1 MWLRY
6 IIFRSPFAWLSK
18 SKKYNLKVYGTEN
31 VPPYGPLIVVSNH
44 QTKIDIIAIALALKP
59 VLIHTH
65 IWPWAKTEI
74 ARGEEGIIGWFLW
87 KLFGVIPIDRTAE
100 GLELRKAI
108 KQSHKYLSRNEA
120 ILVYPEGTRQHDGIL
135 GKFHW
140 GVADLASSLPHVP
153 ILPVAVWWDHGPD
166 GGVKVKIGQPFYLE
180 NKDIKQELLKQIGK
194 KIEDDIE
201 PTFGKRF
208 ESLQE
213 WAANL
218 PKNKKGR
225 GLLNDAVKKIVGFYQ
240 SVDFEKVSRMAK
252 ESASETIRN
261 KLLEL
266 LPEGWKKVE

>member
-6 IIFRSPFAWLSK
+6 RICRPPFAWVSK
-18 SKKYNLKVYGTEN
+18 RKKYNLKVYGTEN
-31 VPPYGPLIVVSNH
+31 VPSHGPLIVVSNH

-65 IWPWAKTEI
+65 IWPWAKAEI
-74 ARGEEGIIGWFLW
+74 ARGEEGKLGWLLW
-87 KLFGVIPIDRTAE
+87 KIFGVISIDRTAE
-100 GLELRKAI
+100 GLELKKAI

-120 ILVYPEGTRQHDGIL
+120 ILVYPEGTRQSDGVL

-153 ILPVAVWWDHGPD
+153 ILPVAVWWDHGPN
-166 GGVKVKIGQPFYLE
+166 GGVIVNIGQSFYLE

-194 KIEDDIE
+194 KIENDIE
-201 PTFGKRF
+201 PAFGKRF

-213 WAANL
+213 WAASL
-218 PKNKKGR
+218 PKDKKGR
-225 GLLNDAVKKIVGFYQ
+225 ELLNNAVKKIVSFYQ

-252 ESASETIRN
+252 ESASETIQD
-261 KLLEL
+261 KVFDL
-266 LPEGWKKVE
+266 LPNGWKKTD